1 MEGVLKMEAYV
12 LVQTDMSRAPIADAL
27 RTIPG
32 VENVEDLSG
41 PYDAIA
47 VANYDPLARPLDAIV
62 EEILNVPRVTRA
74 LAAPVVRSF
83 VGASKGEA
91 A

>member
-1 MEGVLKMEAYV
+1 MMEAYV
-12 LVQTDMSRAPIADAL
+12 LVQTDMRRDPIAEAL

-32 VENVEDLSG
+32 VENVEDLTG
-41 PYDAIA
+41 PYDAIV
-47 VANYDPLARPLDAIV
+47 VANYDPHARPIEAIV
-62 EEILNVPRVTRA
+62 DDILSVPRVTRA

-83 VGASKGEA
+83 VGASSGEA

>member
-1 MEGVLKMEAYV
+1 MEAYV
-12 LVQTDMSRAPIADAL
+12 LVQTDMSRDPIADAL

-41 PYDAIA
+41 PYDAIV
-47 VANYDPLARPLDAIV
+47 VANYDPYARPIEAIV
-62 EEILNVPRVTRA
+62 DDILSVPRVTRA

-83 VGASKGEA
+83 VGASKGQA

>member
-1 MEGVLKMEAYV
+1 MMEAYV
-12 LVQTDMSRAPIADAL
+12 LVQTDMSRDPIADAL

-41 PYDAIA
+41 PYDAIV
-47 VANYDPLARPLDAIV
+47 VASYDPHARPIEAIV
-62 EEILNVPRVTRA
+62 DEILNVPRVTRA
-74 LAAPVVRSF
+74 LVAPVVRSF
-83 VGASKGEA
+83 AGATNGEA